1 MKSINY
7 GTSIP
12 HLCALGIFILLAL
25 IFCKPALEGKVL
37 QQSDIVHWKGMS
49 KDISDYKE
57 VKGTAPLWTNSMFSG
72 MPGFQIA
79 TNNNN
84 ILPYYANEAFAL
96 FIPKPFR
103 FFILA
108 CLGFYFLCWAFGI
121 SPWIGIIGALGY
133 AYASYSSIIVAVG
146 HETKMLSMAYVPA
159 LIGAMQLI
167 FSGRLWI
174 GTALTALFSAILIS
188 HNHYQIDYY
197 FMIIALGMSTA
208 LLAAAINNKTI
219 GSFFKPAMLALMG
232 GLIGV
237 LTNAVMIF
245 TTYDYSKA
253 TMRGGQAALNTK
265 DTGTTETKG
274 GLDTGYAFAWSYG
287 KAETMTLMVPNV
299 YGGASQLLGE
309 DSKLIQT
316 LNEKNIPQEL
326 GNQLYGAFPAYWG
339 PQPSTSGPVY
349 VGAVFCF
356 LFLLGIFLVRGPT
369 KWWILAVTALAIIMS
384 WGKNFATFNT
394 FLFEHLPLYNKF
406 RAPSMILVIPQLT
419 IPLLGMLALNKVF
432 SGELSKEELL
442 QSLKR
447 TALAAA
453 AVVVVAIGL
462 YMSFDYTTANDRFIQ
477 QQLTNMSQGDTT
489 LGSDIIKSVA
499 EDRKKMFGD
508 DLIRS
513 VLLMA
518 IAFMLIFLYNKKIF
532 NTTGA
537 LAALICLSAFDV
549 LGVSARYLNA
559 EKFLEPEEYEGNFS
573 PTPADLQIK
582 QDTGNHYRVFNLT
595 QDVFNDAITSY
606 HHRSVGGYHAAK
618 LSIYQDLIE
627 NQLSKQLMNMEV
639 LNMLDTRYIIA
650 PDSIGNPSPSFNPN
664 ALGAVWLVNEIKWV
678 KDPKDAMKALDSFN
692 AASTAIIEEK
702 DRSSIKQISGED
714 SSASIQLTQPGHDT
728 LIYSYAASTP
738 QFAVFS
744 EVFYD
749 KGWKAYVDG
758 QERPIVRTNYALRG
772 LSLEPGQ
779 HEIQFR
785 FEPASFLTGYSITR
799 YAQWVLVVLL
809 IVAVAITIRKKKSI
823 T

>member
-1 MKSINY
+1 MKSLNLRNAV
-7 GTSIP
+7 P
-12 HLCALGIFILLAL
+12 HLAALGIFILLAL
-25 IFCKPALEGKVL
+25 VFCKPALDGKVL

-57 VKGTAPLWTNSMFSG
+57 INGSAPLWTNSMFSG

-108 CLGFYFLCWAFGI
+108 CLGFYFLCIAFGV

-159 LIGAMQLI
+159 LIGAIQLV
-167 FSGRLWI
+167 FSGRYWL
-174 GTALTALFSAILIS
+174 GTALTALFSSILIS

-197 FMIIALGMSTA
+197 FLIVALCMTVS
-208 LLAAAINNKTI
+208 LLVGFIQKKHIQA
-219 GSFFKPAMLALMG
+219 FYKPAAFALAG
-232 GLIGV
+232 GIIGV
-237 LTNAVMIF
+237 LTNAVMIL

-253 TMRGGQAALNTK
+253 TIRGGQASLNTK
-265 DTGTTETKG
+265 DSVVTESKG
-274 GLDTGYAFAWSYG
+274 GLDTAYAFAWSYG
-287 KAETMTLMVPNV
+287 KAETMTLAVPNV

-316 LNEKNIPQEL
+316 LSEKNIPQEL

-356 LFLLGIFLVRGPT
+356 LFLLGLFVVRGPT
-369 KWWILAVTALAIIMS
+369 KWWIITATLLAILMS
-384 WGKNFATFNT
+384 WGKNFGAFNT

-419 IPLLGMLALNKVF
+419 IPLLGILALNKIF

-442 QSLKR
+442 QSLKQ
-447 TALAAA
+447 TAIAATGLILV
-453 AVVVVAIGL
+453 AVAL
-462 YMSFDYTTANDRFIQ
+462 YMSFDYKTANDRFIQ
-477 QQLTNMSQGDTT
+477 QQLTSMTQGDPS
-489 LGSDIIKSVA
+489 LASDIVNSVA
-499 EDRKKMFGD
+499 EDRKKLFAD
-508 DLIRS
+508 DLIRTA
-513 VLLMA
+513 LLMA
-518 IAFMLIFLYNKKIF
+518 ITFMLIFLYHKKVFNK
-532 NTTGA
+532 TGA
-537 LAALICLSAFDV
+537 IAALTCLAAFDM
-549 LGVSARYLNA
+549 LGISVRYLNA
-559 EKFLEPEEYEGNFS
+559 DKFLEPEEYEGNFS
-573 PTPADLQIK
+573 PTAADLQIK
-582 QDTGNHYRVFNLT
+582 QDSSAHYRVFNLT

-627 NQLSKQLMNMEV
+627 NQLSKQPLNMEV
-639 LNMLDTRYIIA
+639 LNMLDTRYIIS
-650 PDSIGNPSPSFNPN
+650 PDSIGNPSASFNPS
-664 ALGAVWLVNEIKWV
+664 ALGAAWLVRDITWV
-678 KDPKDAMKALDSFN
+678 KDSRAAMKALDSFS
-692 AASTAIIEEK
+692 ASTSAVVDESY
-702 DRSSIKQISGED
+702 RALVKQMPDYD

-728 LIYSYAASTP
+728 LTYTFSSNRP

-744 EVFYD
+744 EVFYNR
-749 KGWKAYVDG
+749 GWKAYVDG
-758 QERPIVRTNYALRG
+758 KEQEIIRANYALRG
-772 LSLEPGQ
+772 LALEAGK

-785 FEPASFLTGYSITR
+785 FEPDSFLSGYAITR
-799 YAQWVLVVLL
+799 YSQWVLVALL
-809 IVAVAITIRKKKSI
+809 GLSIFFTVRKKENL